1 MNSNS
6 ELKEELSQ
14 ITRLFTQTKV
24 DMSSLRQSFQDENN
38 NKQFQLSKLFETN
51 QHLQQEN
58 KKIGIL
64 TLTLKEK
71 SQQLEEDCQR
81 LSKTVEQ
88 EQQRVRDLSVE
99 LAAFRTSNER
109 LREEITQLTQQR
121 QTDQL
126 EFNIQRQFVADEVAK
141 NTTTKL
147 ESSYNSQLQLL
158 RSELTMLRSHQ
169 SSLSEDLN
177 KK

>member
-6 ELKEELSQ
+6 ELKEELGQ